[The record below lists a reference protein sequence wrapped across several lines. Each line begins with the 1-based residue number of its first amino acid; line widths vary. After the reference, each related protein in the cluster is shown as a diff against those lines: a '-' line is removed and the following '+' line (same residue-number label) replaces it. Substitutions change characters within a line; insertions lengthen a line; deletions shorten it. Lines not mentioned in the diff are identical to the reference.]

1 MVPVCLCDSVG
12 HAMYVCKE
20 QVKCIGFGLAM
31 FGIEDRAWRRRDALE
46 QAIKALVVIDQ
57 HFCHAGGNSLC
68 LHLTLHFVCPQWKWG
83 VSCHCP
89 GTWLVLQIKKRA
101 RGAEFD
107 FNSPEWAAISDGA
120 KDLLRK
126 LIVRNPAVC
135 VLSCH
140 SLGHGPGSASL
151 CTVPVLLRSLCYT

>member
-1 MVPVCLCDSVG
+1 M
-12 HAMYVCKE
+12 
-20 QVKCIGFGLAM
+20 LAS
-31 FGIEDRAWRRRDALE
+31 
-46 QAIKALVVIDQ
+46 
-57 HFCHAGGNSLC
+57 HPPLC
-68 LHLTLHFVCPQWKWG
+68 LLPPNVAAI
-83 VSCHCP
+83 V
-89 GTWLVLQIKKRA
+89 LVLQIKKRA

>member
-1 MVPVCLCDSVG
+1 MQEGTVR
-12 HAMYVCKE
+12 A
-20 QVKCIGFGLAM
+20 CI
-31 FGIEDRAWRRRDALE
+31 
-46 QAIKALVVIDQ
+46 
-57 HFCHAGGNSLC
+57 SPS
-68 LHLTLHFVCPQWKWG
+68 TLFVLSGSG

-135 VLSCH
+135 VLSCL